1 MSKPLSD
8 KIALVTGGSTG
19 IGLASAQELAAQGAK
34 VYITGRRQQELDA
47 AIALIGTSAKGFGP
61 MSPVLTIWIRFTRRL
76 QKSRG
81 VWTFCLLTPVAEIC
95 WRWVP

>member
-34 VYITGRRQQELDA
+34 VYITGRRQQELDS
-47 AIALIGTSAKGFGP
+47 G
-61 MSPVLTIWIRFTRRL
+61 R
-76 QKSRG
+76 
-81 VWTFCLLTPVAEIC
+81 CLPS
-95 WRWVP
+95 

>member
-47 AIALIGTSAKGFGP
+47 AIALIGTSAKG
-61 MSPVLTIWIRFTRRL
+61 IRADVSRL
-76 QKSRG
+76 DDLDKVYAQIAEESGRLDILFANAG
-81 VWTFCLLTPVAEIC
+81 GEIC